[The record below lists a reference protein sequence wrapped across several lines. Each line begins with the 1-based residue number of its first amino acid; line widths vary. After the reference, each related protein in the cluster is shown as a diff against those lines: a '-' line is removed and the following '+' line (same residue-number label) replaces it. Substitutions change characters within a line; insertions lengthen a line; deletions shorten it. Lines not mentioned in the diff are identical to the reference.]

1 MIPAAVFLLASAACS
16 VLFVAPRPWPTA
28 PGTASADRPAR
39 RRRRLRVTPD
49 ADLAMIRIV
58 RQLAALLTAG
68 RSGPALWADLAET
81 LAAET
86 GGEPGPLVGRPA
98 MPLFSE
104 PPGRTLQAPRTG
116 PTPGHVQRTPT
127 VQVPTAGSSHL
138 KVILAAHQA
147 SSLGL
152 PASAALRA
160 ACGGRSSPSD
170 RDRNHGP
177 SPGDAPGPGPA
188 GAVRGLRGRG
198 AGARDVLSTAQ
209 QDSWRDV
216 AACFEVCEASGAP
229 LAAVL
234 QRLAARLEAE
244 QDAAALRATAL
255 AGPRATVRLLS
266 WLPFIG
272 LLLGTAMG
280 VDPFAVLLGDPLG
293 WGCLL
298 AGIALTGL
306 GRWWSNRLILAAAGP
321 VQNDAR
327 TLRKTAGARKSL

>member
-1 MIPAAVFLLASAACS
+1 MIPAAVFLLAGAACS
-16 VLFVAPRPWPTA
+16 LLFVARRPWPTA
-28 PGTASADRPAR
+28 AGRAAPRGPAR
-39 RRRRLRVTPD
+39 LPRHLRVTPD

-81 LAAET
+81 IAAEA
-86 GGEPGPLVGRPA
+86 GGEPDPVAGGPPIPVLDEA
-98 MPLFSE
+98 
-104 PPGRTLQAPRTG
+104 PGRILQASRTG
-116 PTPGHVQRTPT
+116 LTPGHAQRTPT
-127 VQVPTAGSSHL
+127 VPAPMAGSSHMT
-138 KVILAAHQA
+138 VILAAHQA
-147 SSLGL
+147 SSMGL
-152 PASAALRA
+152 PASTALRA
-160 ACGGRSSPSD
+160 ACGARSSPP
-170 RDRNHGP
+170 DRNRSHGP
-177 SPGDAPGPGPA
+177 SPGT
-188 GAVRGLRGRG
+188 LRGIRRRD

-266 WLPFIG
+266 WLPFVG

-280 VDPFAVLLGDPLG
+280 VDPFAVLLGNPLG
-293 WGCLL
+293 WSCLL

-306 GRWWSNRLILAAAGP
+306 GRWWSNRLILAAAADP
-321 VQNDAR
+321 VRN
-327 TLRKTAGARKSL
+327 GARARRTTLATRKLS